1 MQFTNAKFTAARQND
16 PVLKEREEALQ
27 RLDIAMAK
35 HSEILNN
42 LSEALQFY
50 QDFAKLLD
58 QLRDTVREWV
68 SARRAEAQGLV
79 NALNMEAMSIQETSQ
94 SPLQAVPNSPGS
106 SRVSGPQSSGPGTP
120 RSARAQ
126 QPGRW
131 QPGMPINF
139 G

>member
-1 MQFTNAKFTAARQND
+1 MTNEKFVAARQND
-16 PVLKEREEALQ
+16 PILQEREEALQ
-27 RLDIAMAK
+27 RLDIAMSK

-68 SARRAEAQGLV
+68 HARRTEAQGLV
-79 NALNMEAMSIQETSQ
+79 NALNMESMTIQETSQ
-94 SPLQAVPNSPGS
+94 SPPRTAASPRPARPVTGGQAAPG
-106 SRVSGPQSSGPGTP
+106 QGTP
-120 RSARAQ
+120 RVARAQ
-126 QPGRW
+126 QPGKW